1 VTALH
6 YAVSNKHRDMVKLLL
21 DSKADV
27 NIKDDRG
34 LTPLNWAENG
44 NRQDLV
50 NLMRQHGGQE

>member
-1 VTALH
+1 
-6 YAVSNKHRDMVKLLL
+6 
-21 DSKADV
+21 
-27 NIKDDRG
+27 